1 MPRRAPPC
9 RRSAPRRSLVGAL
22 LAAPLFL
29 GLIRQTAMT
38 NDPHRLN
45 RHSIRLRGYD
55 YTQAGLYF
63 LTICAYRRQC
73 LFGKIRNG
81 KMLLNE
87 AGRIVRGVWQALP
100 ARFPSVSL
108 DTWVVMP
115 NHLHAIIVL
124 QGAGFTPMKGA
135 ASSAPT
141 PGRVALGSIARAF
154 KSLSAIQVNRKL
166 GRTGSPLWQRNYYE
180 HVIRRGADLDDI
192 RRYIAEN
199 PSRWAEDPEN
209 PAASSRL

>member
-1 MPRRAPPC
+1 
-9 RRSAPRRSLVGAL
+9 
-22 LAAPLFL
+22 
-29 GLIRQTAMT
+29 MT

-63 LTICAYRRQC
+63 LTICAYRGQC

-81 KMLLNE
+81 KMLFNE
-87 AGRIVRGVWQALP
+87 AGRIVLRVWQALP

-115 NHLHAIIVL
+115 NHFHGIIVL
-124 QGAGFTPMKGA
+124 QGAGLTPMKGA

-141 PGRVALGSIARAF
+141 PGRVALGRIARAF

-180 HVIRRGADLDDI
+180 RVIRRGADLDDI

-209 PAASSRL
+209 PAASSGL